1 MYLKT
6 SPASRPVEALV
17 TSLPE
22 LFYLS
27 EIAARFEHRSQ
38 HVTTAAALRAA
49 DLALRTRAAALRAAL
64 AAEVAAL
71 ASSFAI
77 K

>member
-1 MYLKT
+1 MHINQ
-6 SPASRPVEALV
+6 PASRPVEALV

-22 LFYLS
+22 FFFIHLKSRRDLNTDPS
-27 EIAARFEHRSQ
+27 
-38 HVTTAAALRAA
+38 RAA
-49 DLALRTRAAALRAAL
+49 DLALRARAAALRAAL

-71 ASSFAI
+71 ASRFAI